1 MAVIKN
7 LIFDMFT
14 ISPAIVTHRNFA
26 KTIIFFDLYCV
37 NKMKKN
43 ESISFAFM
51 LISDK
56 NEHHHFESLVSM
68 FLIHHFTHVQVP
80 KKKHV

>member
-14 ISPAIVTHRNFA
+14 ISPAIATHRNFA

-37 NKMKKN
+37 NKMKKK
-43 ESISFAFM
+43 M
-51 LISDK
+51 K
-56 NEHHHFESLVSM
+56 
-68 FLIHHFTHVQVP
+68 VP
-80 KKKHV
+80 HLLLC